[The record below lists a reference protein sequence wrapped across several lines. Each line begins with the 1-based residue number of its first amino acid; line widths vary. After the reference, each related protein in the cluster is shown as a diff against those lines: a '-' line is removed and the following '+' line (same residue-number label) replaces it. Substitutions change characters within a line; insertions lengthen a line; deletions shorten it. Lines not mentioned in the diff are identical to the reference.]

1 MLRFSLFGF
10 PVMVHWLFWL
20 IAFLLSGGLH
30 MQSAQEWPRIFV
42 GMVVIF
48 LSILVHE
55 LGHAAVARLFGLQ
68 PGIAF
73 HGLGGIT
80 YFRGTDLKR
89 WQHFLVVAAGPT
101 SSLALAGCFVIMLP
115 VKEISP
121 LIPMIISIGLWVNI
135 VWTVI
140 NCLPIL
146 PMDGGQMLR
155 DILGPKLERVAC
167 IVGAVVASVVV
178 LVAFRGQMYFLAVMM
193 IFLAYSNFKGS
204 TNLQGGVMKQ

>member
-1 MLRFSLFGF
+1 MLRFTLFGF

-30 MQSAQEWPRIFV
+30 IQSSQEWPDIFV
-42 GMVVIF
+42 GMVVVF
-48 LSILVHE
+48 VSVLVHE
-55 LGHAAVARLFGLQ
+55 LGHAVVARLFGQQ
-68 PGIAF
+68 PGILF
-73 HGLGGIT
+73 HGMGGLT
-80 YFRGTDLKR
+80 YFRGAVLQR
-89 WQHFLVVAAGPT
+89 WQHFVMVAAGPL
-101 SSLALAGCFVIMLP
+101 SSLALAGCFVILLP
-115 VKEISP
+115 FQEISP
-121 LIPMIISIGLWVNI
+121 LMPTLISFGIWVNV

-167 IVGAVVASVVV
+167 VIGAIVATIVVVVAFQ
-178 LVAFRGQMYFLAVMM
+178 AKMYFLAVIM